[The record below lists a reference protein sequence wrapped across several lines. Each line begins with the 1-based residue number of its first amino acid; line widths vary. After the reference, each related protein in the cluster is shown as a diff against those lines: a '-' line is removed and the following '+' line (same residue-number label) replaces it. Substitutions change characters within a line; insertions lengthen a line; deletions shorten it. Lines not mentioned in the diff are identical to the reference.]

1 MAEGGSAATGTPAA
15 GSGASTATRGAPGH
29 QVVDLRSDTVTVPTA
44 AMRAAMANAEVGD
57 DVYAEDPTVNRLQAL
72 VAEMTGFEA
81 GLFVSSGTL
90 GNQIAIAVHVRPGSE
105 VVCTEGAHIYE
116 YEPGS
121 MALIASALPRLV
133 PTVRGVPAPA
143 DVEAAIHD
151 SIHQTPTGLVALEN
165 THNRAGGTVV
175 PLATQQTVQEVAR
188 RHGLPVHLDG
198 ARAFNAAAALGVT
211 IADVCRGFDS
221 VSVCLSKG
229 LGAPVGCVLL
239 GSREFI
245 GTAHRYRKMLGGGM
259 RQAGILA
266 AAGIVA
272 VTDMPALL
280 ARDHE
285 RARRLAGALAGLSG
299 VTVDL
304 ESVQT
309 NIVYFQVE
317 DAHGF
322 VRACASEGV
331 RLNAMG
337 PSTVR
342 AVTHHQVDD
351 DGLDRAI
358 DALVTVHE
366 RRSAPT
372 AVGAPGGAA

>member
-1 MAEGGSAATGTPAA
+1 MAEPHADKAQSQGSAATA
-15 GSGASTATRGAPGH
+15 GAVIPR
-29 QVVDLRSDTVTVPTA
+29 VVDLRSDTVTTPTT
-44 AMRAAMANAEVGD
+44 AMRKAMAAAEVGD
-57 DVYAEDPTVNRLQAL
+57 DVYAEDPTVNRLQEE
-72 VAEMTGFEA
+72 VAAMTGFES

-133 PTVRGVPAPA
+133 STVRGVPEAA
-143 DVEAAIHD
+143 DIEAAIHD
-151 SIHQTPTGLVALEN
+151 SIHQTPTGLLALEN

-175 PLATQQTVQEVAR
+175 PLATQRAVHEVAR

-198 ARAFNAAAALGVT
+198 ARAFNAAAALGVG

-221 VSVCLSKG
+221 VSICLSKG
-229 LGAPVGCVLL
+229 LGAPVGSVLL

-245 GTAHRYRKMLGGGM
+245 RTAHRYRKMLGGGM

-266 AAGIVA
+266 AAGLIA
-272 VTDMPALL
+272 VRTMPAFL
-280 ARDHE
+280 AVDHE
-285 RARRLAGALAGLSG
+285 RARRLADALAGLPG

-304 ESVQT
+304 ASVQT
-309 NIVYFQVE
+309 NIVYFDVD
-317 DAHGF
+317 DAAGF
-322 VRACASEGV
+322 VTACAKRGV

-337 PSTVR
+337 RSTVR

-351 DGLDRAI
+351 DDVARALAVMTEVI
-358 DALVTVHE
+358 EL
-366 RRSAPT
+366 RSSR
-372 AVGAPGGAA
+372 PGGVALGSASS